1 QNLEVTFIVERQR
14 RAHHFEMRSI
24 TALFFLF
31 CFLAPSALAQLRFG
45 FYGRSCPRAESIV
58 ANVVANRFRR
68 DRSITAALLRMQFH
82 DCFVRGCDASLL
94 IDPRPGRPSEKST
107 GPNASVRGYEI
118 IDEAKRLL
126 EAACPRTVSCSD
138 IVTLA
143 TRDSVALAG
152 GPRFSVPTGRRDGLR
167 SSPNDVNLPGPTI
180 PVAASIQLFA
190 AQGMNANDMVTLIG
204 GGHSVGVVHC
214 SLIQDRLA
222 DPAMDRSLNARL
234 RNTCRAPNDPSV
246 FLDQRTPFIVDNA
259 IYGEI
264 RRQRGVMRIDQ
275 NMGLDRSTRG
285 IVSSFAQNNALFR
298 KRFAE
303 AMVKMGTIKVLT
315 GRSGE
320 IRRNCRVFNNGR

>member
-1 QNLEVTFIVERQR
+1 
-14 RAHHFEMRSI
+14 MRSI
-24 TALFFLF
+24 TTLFFLF

-118 IDEAKRLL
+118 IDEATRLL

-152 GPRFSVPTGRRDGLR
+152 GPRFSVPTGRRFHDSWVHSRWLCQSLPDLIAGSDLIKLNGFRRFGGVLKILFHPRKILFLR
-167 SSPNDVNLPGPTI
+167 RKY
-180 PVAASIQLFA
+180 QLRL
-190 AQGMNANDMVTLIG
+190 DM
-204 GGHSVGVVHC
+204 GVC
-214 SLIQDRLA
+214 
-222 DPAMDRSLNARL
+222 
-234 RNTCRAPNDPSV
+234 
-246 FLDQRTPFIVDNA
+246 
-259 IYGEI
+259 
-264 RRQRGVMRIDQ
+264 
-275 NMGLDRSTRG
+275 
-285 IVSSFAQNNALFR
+285 
-298 KRFAE
+298 
-303 AMVKMGTIKVLT
+303 
-315 GRSGE
+315 
-320 IRRNCRVFNNGR
+320 

>member
-1 QNLEVTFIVERQR
+1 
-14 RAHHFEMRSI
+14 MRSI
-24 TALFFLF
+24 AALFFLF
-31 CFLAPSALAQLRFG
+31 CILVPSALAQLRLG
-45 FYGRSCPRAESIV
+45 FYVRTCPKAEAIV
-58 ANVVANRFRR
+58 NGVVASRFIL

-118 IDEAKRLL
+118 IDEAKRQL
-126 EAACPRTVSCSD
+126 EIACPGIVSCSD

-143 TRDSVALAG
+143 TRDSVGLAG
-152 GPRFSVPTGRRDGLR
+152 GPRFAVPTGRRDGLR
-167 SSPNDVNLPGPTI
+167 SNPNDVNLPGPTI
-180 PVAASIQLFA
+180 PVDASIRLFA
-190 AQGMNANDMVTLIG
+190 GQGMTTNDMVTLIG
-204 GGHSVGVVHC
+204 GGHSVGVAHC
-214 SLIQDRLA
+214 SLFQDRLN
-222 DPAMDRSLNARL
+222 DPAMDRALNARL

-264 RRQRGVMRIDQ
+264 RRQRGILRIDQ
-275 NMGLDRSTRG
+275 NLGLHRLTRG
-285 IVSSFAQNNALFR
+285 IVTNFALSNRNFRVRFAQ
-298 KRFAE
+298 
-303 AMVKMGTIKVLT
+303 AMVKMGKIKVLT

>member
-1 QNLEVTFIVERQR
+1 
-14 RAHHFEMRSI
+14 MRSI
-24 TALFFLF
+24 TTLFFLF

-246 FLDQRTPFIVDNA
+246 FLDQRTPFLVDNA

-298 KRFAE
+298 KRFAQ

>member
-1 QNLEVTFIVERQR
+1 MTFTGEGRESSSY
-14 RAHHFEMRSI
+14 EMRSI

-31 CFLAPSALAQLRFG
+31 CFLAPSALAQLRTG
-45 FYGRSCPRAESIV
+45 FYSRSCPRAESIV
-58 ANVVANRFRR
+58 ASVVANRFRS
-68 DRSITAALLRMQFH
+68 DKSITAAFLRMQFH

-118 IDEAKRLL
+118 IDEAKRQL
-126 EAACPRTVSCSD
+126 EAACPRTVSCAD

-167 SSPNDVNLPGPTI
+167 SNPNDVNLPGPTI
-180 PVAASIQLFA
+180 PVSASIQLFA
-190 AQGMNANDMVTLIG
+190 AQGMNTNDMVTLIG
-204 GGHSVGVVHC
+204 GGHSVGVAHC
-214 SLIQDRLA
+214 SLFQDRLS
-222 DPAMDRSLNARL
+222 DRAMEPSLKSSL
-234 RNTCRAPNDPSV
+234 RRKCSSPNDPTT
-246 FLDQRTPFIVDNA
+246 FLDQKTSFTVDNA

-264 RRQRGVMRIDQ
+264 RRQRGILRIDQ
-275 NMGLDRSTRG
+275 NLGLDRSTSG
-285 IVSSFAQNNALFR
+285 IVSGYASSNTLFR

-303 AMVKMGTIKVLT
+303 ALVKMGTIKVLT

-320 IRRNCRVFNNGR
+320 IRRNCRVFNN

>member
-1 QNLEVTFIVERQR
+1 
-14 RAHHFEMRSI
+14 MRSI

-45 FYGRSCPRAESIV
+45 FYGRTCPKAEAIV
-58 ANVVANRFRR
+58 NSVVASRFIL

-118 IDEAKRLL
+118 IDEAKRQL
-126 EAACPRTVSCSD
+126 EIACPRTVSCSD

-167 SSPNDVNLPGPTI
+167 SNPNDVNLPGPTI
-180 PVAASIQLFA
+180 PVDASIRLFA
-190 AQGMNANDMVTLIG
+190 GQGMTTNDMVTLIG
-204 GGHSVGVVHC
+204 GGHSVGVAHC
-214 SLIQDRLA
+214 SLFQDRLN
-222 DPAMDRSLNARL
+222 DPAMDRTLKARL

-259 IYGEI
+259 IFGEI
-264 RRQRGVMRIDQ
+264 RRQRGILRIDQ
-275 NMGLDRSTRG
+275 NLGLHRSTRG
-285 IVSSFAQNNALFR
+285 IVTNFALSNRNFRARFAQ
-298 KRFAE
+298 
-303 AMVKMGTIKVLT
+303 AMVKMGKIKVLT

-320 IRRNCRVFNNGR
+320 IRRNCRAFNNGR